1 MAANIIIIVFIAII
15 AVIAIRS
22 TRKHMRG
29 EGSCCGGGCGGTLK
43 PEKKVLAKDTI
54 GTAILKISGMTCE
67 NCENRVWRALDRME
81 DVAVMDISHRKGT
94 AVIAYSADIPR
105 ENLEDVIS
113 QAGYTLTEVE

>member
-1 MAANIIIIVFIAII
+1 MAANIIIIVIIAII

-29 EGSCCGGGCGGTLK
+29 EGSCCGGGGGTLR
-43 PEKKVLAKDTI
+43 PEKKVLAKEAI
-54 GTAILKISGMTCE
+54 GTATLKISGMTCE
-67 NCENRVWRALDRME
+67 NCENRVWRALDRMD
-81 DVAVMDISHRKGT
+81 DVAVTDISHRKGT